1 MIIIHVQKIAMV
13 MEEGQQPTGYIMVSI
28 FNSGPGIPQE
38 QLPLLFDRY
47 RNVTDAKDNQKTNLG
62 LIICQ
67 RIIEAHSGKIWVES
81 EANKGATFYFALPIR

>member
-1 MIIIHVQKIAMV
+1 MV

-47 RNVTDAKDNQKTNLG
+47 RNVTDAKNDQKTNLG